1 MRPKLIVQKLNGGLG
16 RRNPSADM
24 VTGSVM
30 NAIATT
36 AMVLGNI
43 YTLKNIQEVE
53 ALGLTPEY
61 DSTNKVLVY
70 ERLRRFFVHNPSITV
85 HFMPVAQGVTLTQ
98 MVDKDN
104 NYLAKLLREK
114 AGEIVQATVSL
125 NPLEDYEPVIETGLD
140 KDSIDA
146 IYKAQELSN
155 SEWSKDRYCEFYIEG
170 RSFSGTTAASLNL
183 RTLLNECP
191 DVSVIIGADHQVS
204 TRDTLFKGY
213 AAVED
218 YAAMVSKAAVSQNA
232 GELINDFNLTNIAEN
247 VFIIPGLSSG
257 NKVSEY
263 SETDLDTLD
272 EKGYIFYTAVSGVAG
287 IFINDTHT
295 CDKITSDY
303 AYGEN
308 NRTIKKAIKLAKAAL
323 APRVKGR
330 LYVDEN
336 TGFMSPETVKDL
348 ETTAEVSLD
357 PMLASGDISGGV
369 DAYIDPEQNVLSTSA
384 FIVLLTFIPVAIGR
398 RITLKVGFSNP
409 LNTQ

>member
-30 NAIATT
+30 NVIATPQMT
-36 AMVLGNI
+36 LGNI

-53 ALGLTPEY
+53 ALGITPEY

-85 HFMPVAQGVTLTQ
+85 HFMPVAQSVTLTQ

-125 NPLEDYEPVIETGLD
+125 NPDEDYTPTIATGMD

-146 IYKAQELSN
+146 VYKAQALSDA
-155 SEWSKDRYCEFYIEG
+155 EWSKDRYCDIYIEG
-170 RSFSGTTAASLNL
+170 RSFSGTSAAALSL
-183 RTLLNECP
+183 RTLINECP
-191 DVSVIIGADHQVS
+191 DISVIIGADNQVS
-204 TRDTLFKGY
+204 KRDTVFQGY

-232 GELINDFNLTNIAEN
+232 GELINDFNLTDVSEN
-247 VFIIPGLSSG
+247 VFIVPGLSSG
-257 NKVSEY
+257 NKLSDY
-263 SETDLDTLD
+263 SETDFDTLND
-272 EKGYIFYTAVSGVAG
+272 KGYIFYTSVSGVAG

-295 CDKITSDY
+295 CTDITSDF

-336 TGFMSPETVKDL
+336 TGFMAPETVKDL
-348 ETTAEVSLD
+348 ETTAKVSLD
-357 PMLASGDISGGV
+357 PMLAAGDISGGV
-369 DAYIDPEQNVLSTSA
+369 DCYINPEQNVLATSE
-384 FIVLLTFIPVAIGR
+384 FEVLLTFIPVAIGR
-398 RITLKVGFSNP
+398 KITLKVGFRNP
-409 LNTQ
+409 LNTN

>member
-1 MRPKLIVQKLNGGLG
+1 MRSKLIVQKLSGGLG

-36 AMVLGNI
+36 EMVLGNI

-53 ALGLTPEY
+53 ALGITQEY
-61 DSTNKVLVY
+61 DTTNKILVY

-85 HFMPVAQGVTLTQ
+85 HFMPVAQEVTLKQ

-114 AGEIVQATVSL
+114 AGEIVQACVSL
-125 NPLEDYEPVIETGLD
+125 NPDEDYTPTIETGLD

-146 IYKAQELSN
+146 VYAAQALSD
-155 SEWSKDRYCEFYIEG
+155 SEWSKDRYCEIYVEG
-170 RSFSGTTAASLNL
+170 RSFSGTTAAILNL
-183 RTLLNECP
+183 RTLVNDCP
-191 DVSVIIGADHQVS
+191 DISVIIGADNQVS
-204 TRDTLFKGY
+204 NRDNIYKGY

-218 YAAMVSKAAVSQNA
+218 YAAMVSKSAVSQNA
-232 GELINDFNLTNIAEN
+232 GENIEEFNLTNVAEDT
-247 VFIIPGLSSG
+247 FIVPGLSSG
-257 NKVSEY
+257 IKVSDY

-272 EKGYIFYTAVSGVAG
+272 EKGYIFYASVSGIAG

-295 CDKITSDY
+295 CSEIDSDF

-308 NRTIKKAIKLAKAAL
+308 NRTIKKAIKLAKTAL
-323 APRVKGR
+323 APKVKGR

-336 TGFMSPETVKDL
+336 TGFMAPETVKDL
-348 ETTAEVSLD
+348 ETTAKVALD
-357 PMLASGDISGGV
+357 PMVTSGDISGGV
-369 DAYIDPEQNVLSTSA
+369 DAYIDAEQNVLATSE
-384 FIVLLTFIPVAIGR
+384 FEVLLTFIPVAIGR
-398 RITLKVGFSNP
+398 RITLKVGFRNP
-409 LNTQ
+409 LNTN